1 MLRLLKKLILRRIK
15 MLLIFFFSV
24 SEAIS
29 EEAGVRT
36 ASSGDASPEVTSGI
50 MSRQAHIR
58 QPVKLRKRRL
68 Q

>member
-1 MLRLLKKLILRRIK
+1 